1 MVFAKLKNSAMTT
14 NKWRSNA
21 KKKKK
26 KKINT
31 KITNILILKK
41 LYYILYSHFISRFLN
56 VSALTTDLTDLF
68 ATGSQLPPFHEERR
82 ERERDK
88 SSREMTNFISS

>member
-41 LYYILYSHFISRFLN
+41 FYSHFISRFLN

-68 ATGSQLPPFHEERR
+68 ATGSQLPPFHVESVER
-82 ERERDK
+82 ERERQK
-88 SSREMTNFISS
+88 FTKK

>member
-1 MVFAKLKNSAMTT
+1 MALE
-14 NKWRSNA
+14 R
-21 KKKKK
+21 KKK

-41 LYYILYSHFISRFLN
+41 LYYILYGHFISRFLN

-68 ATGSQLPPFHEERR
+68 ATGSQLPPFHEERIYR
-82 ERERDK
+82 ERETK
-88 SSREMTNFISS
+88 VHEK